1 MSKKLIITLA
11 AILTIGTAVNVFA
24 EAGVTTGAWSANA
37 GAVQTY
43 GSAGRPTLDIKPSN
57 GVFLWLQSSNDTGK
71 SYLCASSHNTG
82 TKEFGSASQETKIYM
97 TDKNTDGTKKNP
109 PASVAATDT
118 PDWTGW
124 TAM

>member
-24 EAGVTTGAWSANA
+24 EAGVTTGAWSTTM

-43 GSAGRPTLDIKPSN
+43 GSTGRPTLDVKPSN
-57 GVFLWLQSSNDTGK
+57 GVFLWLSSTVDTGK
-71 SYLCASSHNTG
+71 SYLCASKHNTG
-82 TKEFGSASQETKIYM
+82 TKGFGSASQETKIYM
-97 TDKNTDGTKKNP
+97 TDKTSAGAVTP
-109 PASVAATDT
+109 PIAVISTTT